1 MYLSSCPDFVRLL
14 PRPVFPPPPLQHW
27 EEPCRILL
35 CFLTGGVC
43 TLLTFL
49 SVTGCPTEQ
58 IGGGG
63 LLDSQL
69 EDTVCYS
76 GNVMMAGAL
85 RSHGAHRKEAEAVS
99 PLVSS
104 LFEYVCRLE
113 SSINGAE
120 NMCHFRAGG
129 SPHPVGGPHNYR

>member
-104 LFEYVCRLE
+104 LFEYVCVTLFCGTRRGLT
-113 SSINGAE
+113 SRSPYSYV
-120 NMCHFRAGG
+120 FLPRG
-129 SPHPVGGPHNYR
+129 SRELN